1 MRVGAWQHFHTTSGR
16 RRSYSPNSDNYHT
29 WTKYQGR
36 RRRGEHLKHREE
48 GEGESQEVVRVG
60 GAEEGA
66 ADDGEDGADDEEER
80 EGVGHRLDGAGEGAE
95 DLAEGRQPPEE
106 PQHPERADQAQEG
119 EARHAVEA
127 EGQQLTAT
135 TTRSKTLQA
144 SEAK

>member
-29 WTKYQGR
+29 C
-36 RRRGEHLKHREE
+36 LKHREE

-144 SEAK
+144 SEAKGR